1 MIISSHTS
9 ETSGTLVIYSVAFTK
24 KKILARARAQKKIL
38 GVCQGI
44 KNFFFRIFGL
54 KKTTLKHVSRR
65 RRAILRHFMG
75 CSKRPLNAMSIA
87 QLVFLVEFFT
97 VLK

>member
-1 MIISSHTS
+1 MITSTHIS
-9 ETSGTLVIYSVAFTK
+9 ETFDIEVIYSVAFFTK
-24 KKILARARAQKKIL
+24 KNFGARARTKKNIGGL
-38 GVCQGI
+38 SRY

-54 KKTTLKHVSRR
+54 KKTYLKHVSRR